1 MEKPRELNVVKV
13 VRSERA
19 GERPAE
25 FDVRRY
31 LRLVQRKRYFFVAAL
46 VLVTSLIVAVGYLL
60 PNKYE
65 AKSMVLVERNYT
77 SDVMKEITVPASID
91 DRVKSLSIIMTSR
104 PLVLKAIKELD
115 LDVTR
120 KTEDEV
126 ERLVQSFQKST
137 DITIDLNK
145 SRRDVDM
152 FTVSLKHKN
161 PVIARDYVNALV
173 RLYIEESLTSKRD
186 DTFGAKKFLVEQ
198 VAILKDKISGIEVE
212 IAAMNSQIEADAAR
226 MKGLGEDASLNH
238 LAALRRKLR
247 DLLRQYTPQHPEVE
261 KLQDEIVLLERQ
273 VKTRKR
279 THSAGAENEGGRKA
293 QASADDTVQADA
305 AKKNDAAGAAV
316 DPGNAPSS
324 MTGKEQKVKELER
337 DRDTYQKMYEEM
349 LATLG
354 KSEVSSR
361 LEVQDKG
368 GTFKVLEPAIL
379 PIRPV
384 SPNRIIIIAFAL
396 IAGIGAGIAF
406 VILMDNMD
414 KSVKNVHI
422 AHTFG
427 LPVLAVL
434 PYIRRAHEVR
444 WTKIRN
450 LMLFA
455 FTVAYLACVVA
466 LLTFEVVK
474 AVS

>member
-1 MEKPRELNVVKV
+1 MEKPRELNVVRV
-13 VRSERA
+13 VR
-19 GERPAE
+19 GERPGVRPAE
-25 FDVRRY
+25 LDVRRY
-31 LRLVQRKRYFFVAAL
+31 LRLVQRKRYSFVAAL
-46 VLVTSLIVAVGYLL
+46 VLVTSLIVAVGYLI

-65 AKSMVLVERNYT
+65 ATSMVLIERNYVN
-77 SDVMKEITVPASID
+77 DVMKGIAVPASID
-91 DRVKSLSIIMTSR
+91 DRVKSVSTIMTSR
-104 PLVLKAIKELD
+104 TLVLKAIKELD
-115 LDVTR
+115 LDLTR

-126 ERLVQSFQKST
+126 EKLVQSFQKAT
-137 DITIDLNK
+137 NITLDLNK

-152 FTVSLKHKN
+152 FTVSLKHGN

-173 RLYIEESLTSKRD
+173 RLYIEENLSSKRD
-186 DTFGAKKFLVEQ
+186 ETFGAKKFLVEQ
-198 VAILKDKISGIEVE
+198 VAILKDKISGLEAE

-226 MKGLGEDASLNH
+226 MKGFSENAPQKH
-238 LAALRRKLR
+238 LAALRKKLN
-247 DLLRQYTPQHPEVE
+247 DLLHQYTPQHPEVE

-273 VKTRKR
+273 VKAHRR
-279 THSAGAENEGGRKA
+279 TQAAGAENNGSRKA
-293 QASADDTVQADA
+293 QASADDTMQDDA
-305 AKKNDAAGAAV
+305 GKKNDQA
-316 DPGNAPSS
+316 GNAPSS
-324 MTGKEQKVKELER
+324 LTGKEQKVKALER
-337 DRDTYQKMYEEM
+337 DRDTYRKMYEEM

-396 IAGIGAGIAF
+396 VAGIGAGIGF

-414 KSVKNVHI
+414 KSVKNVDT
-422 AHTFG
+422 ANTFG

-434 PYIRRAHEVR
+434 PYVRLAHEVR
-444 WTKIRN
+444 WTKVKN
-450 LMLFA
+450 FMLFA
-455 FTVAYLACVVA
+455 FTVIYLACVAA

-474 AVS
+474 VIS